1 MQQRKQRPT
10 LTKIG
15 YLFAILEGGKEFP
28 KLHLSHAYL
37 QLLLAEEFQFLVTMN
52 THKGY
57 TVITCFLGTGYIPP
71 HYGDPIALSTSFLCK
86 FGDNLASHSYHAR
99 AASEFVRSSQTL
111 GRGWDETEDREVCLI
126 HARVEHLGH
135 RISLKLLQSTES
147 KAPAVANAPQP
158 RIVTELRWSWADK
171 LLWEVPLPPNQD
183 SRTSF

>member
-71 HYGDPIALSTSFLCK
+71 HYGDPIALSTSFLC
-86 FGDNLASHSYHAR
+86 N
-99 AASEFVRSSQTL
+99 SETTWPVIPTMQ
-111 GRGWDETEDREVCLI
+111 EQ
-126 HARVEHLGH
+126 
-135 RISLKLLQSTES
+135 LQS
-147 KAPAVANAPQP
+147 
-158 RIVTELRWSWADK
+158 L
-171 LLWEVPLPPNQD
+171 
-183 SRTSF
+183 